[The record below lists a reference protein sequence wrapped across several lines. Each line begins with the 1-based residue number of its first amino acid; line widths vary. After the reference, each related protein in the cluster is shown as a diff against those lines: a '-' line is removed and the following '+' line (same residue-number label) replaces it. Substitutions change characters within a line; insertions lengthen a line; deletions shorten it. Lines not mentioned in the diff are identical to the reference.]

1 MRVFVLGAGVSK
13 PAGFPLAKEL
23 MQVVREYLEQN
34 RTGPY
39 ETLADTWDSLL
50 RKRIFRTDDDAELN
64 FTRLHLHMRGILAD
78 ARAGRRVRTDG
89 SIGLYENLP
98 RIINDRFVNRHLE
111 LARDPDRWEYLR
123 HFVRRHVRPGDAIVT
138 LNYDVLAELALRAE
152 ERWGLRNGYGLD
164 LAPYYPELASQLDP
178 TQDEVLKLHGSVG
191 WLRVLERLRRGF
203 RMGFPGQREDAE
215 LLVQREVLGLLGH
228 GDLQARYPEQQRVLR
243 SESVVI
249 PTYLKYVS
257 AFPLPAIWKRA
268 SDLLQSAERVIFC
281 GYSLAVED
289 AAVRTLFLAS
299 IPRGGRVD
307 FYYYQMDPNAVREI
321 KDLFTDADV
330 IFRNRQASIEEL
342 AETDRLPLDEE
353 DQSPG
358 GSRLL

>member
-1 MRVFVLGAGVSK
+1 MRVFVFGAGVSK
-13 PAGFPLAKEL
+13 PAQFPLAKEL
-23 MQVVREYLEQN
+23 MPDVREYLEEN

-50 RKRIFRTDDDAELN
+50 RKRIFRPDDDAELN
-64 FTRLHLHMRGILAD
+64 FTRLHLHKAGILAD

-89 SIGLYENLP
+89 SIVLYENLP

-111 LARDPDRWEYLR
+111 LARDPGRWEYLR
-123 HFVRRHVRPGDAIVT
+123 HFVRRHVRPGDAIIT

-152 ERWGLRNGYGLD
+152 ERWGLRTGYGLD
-164 LAPYYPELASQLDP
+164 LATYYPELASQLDP
-178 TQDEVLKLHGSVG
+178 TQNEVLKLHGSVG
-191 WLRVLERLRRGF
+191 WLRVLERLRLGF
-203 RMGFPGQREDAE
+203 RQGLPGRREDAE

-228 GDLQARYPEQQRVLR
+228 GGLQDRYPEQRRVLR

-257 AFPLPAIWKRA
+257 AFPLPTIWKRA
-268 SDLLQSAERVIFC
+268 SDLLQSAERVILC

-289 AAVRTLFLAS
+289 AAIRTLFLAS

-307 FYYYQMDPNAVREI
+307 FYYHRMDPIAVREI
-321 KDLFTDADV
+321 EDLFSDAGV
-330 IFRNRQASIEEL
+330 RFRDRRASIEEL
-342 AETDRLPLDEE
+342 AETDRLPLDE
-353 DQSPG
+353 DQPPG
-358 GSRLL
+358 GSRLF